1 MHVPAQLVQGMLR
14 ACGGDQLRTATCLRV
29 PAAGKAAEAGE
40 VGAGA
45 VHVNQIADIGQ
56 HILEER
62 QELGL
67 EAADMLQQGLV
78 GLPIRLAGRAAS
90 VEHQMELEAAP
101 GVHGHRGLGE
111 AALRDC
117 GLDERQRGVLGGV

>member
-1 MHVPAQLVQGMLR
+1 MHVPAQGVEGMLR
-14 ACGGDQLRTATCLRV
+14 ACGGDQLRAATRLRV

-67 EAADMLQQGLV
+67 EAADMLQQGRV
-78 GLPIRLAGRAAS
+78 ARAIRLARGAAS
-90 VEHQMELEAAP
+90 VEDQMEL
-101 GVHGHRGLGE
+101 
-111 AALRDC
+111 
-117 GLDERQRGVLGGV
+117 